1 MVKNVNGICIIDLR
15 SHVIARRGNVSD
27 EILVYNK
34 ITACGKQICVLG
46 VICRVSDRKTLS
58 NENVC
63 FVGNACYQ
71 LLLFS
76 QNIFP
81 ILIG

>member
-1 MVKNVNGICIIDLR
+1 MLLQGAAMRATKF
-15 SHVIARRGNVSD
+15 
-27 EILVYNK
+27 LVYNK
-34 ITACGKQICVLG
+34 ITACVKQICVLG
-46 VICRVSDRKTLS
+46 VICRVLDRKTLS

>member
-1 MVKNVNGICIIDLR
+1 MFMQSAAIIAKKLLL
-15 SHVIARRGNVSD
+15 SG
-27 EILVYNK
+27 K
-34 ITACGKQICVLG
+34 ITACVKQICVLG

-63 FVGNACYQ
+63 FVGNVCYQ
-71 LLLFS
+71 HLLFS

>member
-1 MVKNVNGICIIDLR
+1 MLLQAAAMWATKF
-15 SHVIARRGNVSD
+15 
-27 EILVYNK
+27 LVYNK
-34 ITACGKQICVLG
+34 ITACVKQICVLG
-46 VICRVSDRKTLS
+46 VICRVSDRKTFS